1 MRKPITR
8 INEFDRVIQTKVAAS
23 FLIEELERA
32 NRIYGTSFT
41 SPHEGYAVMLE
52 ELEELFEEIRQKRP
66 NKERLR
72 EEAIQLGAMAL
83 KFIMS
88 IDHWGKVEKQSIE
101 ASCRKCRQCEFASLT
116 ADKLAELGSDPCDF
130 CNDNLCNWKERE
142 L

>member
-1 MRKPITR
+1 MQ
-8 INEFDRVIQTKVAAS
+8 ELKVAEL
-23 FLIEELERA
+23 LIKELNRA
-32 NRIYGTSFT
+32 NCMYGTSF
-41 SPHEGYAVMLE
+41 SSAHEGYAVILE
-52 ELEELFEEIRQKRP
+52 ELDELFEEIRQKRP
-66 NKERLR
+66 VKERLR